1 MAFLVRI
8 RTTEYLL
15 IRIALTQALNI
26 GYTSESLISLHIPH
40 GEGYFSI
47 AFFSFPFAPRLGR
60 SALRT
65 PSPYNVHRHAS
76 ETASQRLGLRCTR
89 VDSTARRSQPKSSPG
104 SLIHVP
110 VNAAR
115 RRCEQSTPTRPRWK
129 KK

>member
-76 ETASQRLGLRCTR
+76 ETASRGLGLRCTR
-89 VDSTARRSQPKSSPG
+89 SGIDTRVSTAPRVGRTPSARLAVSSTY
-104 SLIHVP
+104 L
-110 VNAAR
+110 
-115 RRCEQSTPTRPRWK
+115 QML
-129 KK
+129 